1 VLEEGLTMKQV
12 DLNKYKDFVQEVTSK
27 QSGDTEELTTTLKQL
42 DKETGVNMALLMTG
56 AIGIASEG
64 GEFAEIVKKCVFQGK
79 PLDSETIFHAK
90 RELGDIMW
98 YWINSCRAL
107 GLDPNEVLAEN
118 VNKLKARYPG
128 GEFDVYYSENRKE
141 GDL

>member
-1 VLEEGLTMKQV
+1 MI
-12 DLNKYKDFVQEVTSK
+12 DLNKYKQFVEGVTSSESNESAPMIQRLVDLEK
-27 QSGDTEELTTTLKQL
+27 QGINMSLLLT
-42 DKETGVNMALLMTG
+42 GG
-56 AIGIASEG
+56 IGIASEG
-64 GEFAEIVKKCVFQGK
+64 GEFNEIIKKCLFQGK
-79 PLDSETIFHAK
+79 PLNDETVFHLK

-107 GLDPNEVLAEN
+107 GLDPNEVIEEN

-128 GEFDVYYSENRKE
+128 GSFDVHYSENRKE

>member
-1 VLEEGLTMKQV
+1 MSNV
-12 DLNKYKDFVQEVTSK
+12 DLNKYKDFVEQVTSAE
-27 QSGDTEELTTTLKQL
+27 SNNTEVLRDKLFEL
-42 DKETGVNMALLMTG
+42 ENSTGVNLALLMTG
-56 AIGIASEG
+56 AIGMASEG

-79 PLDSETIFHAK
+79 SLDRDTVWHAK

-107 GLDPNEVLAEN
+107 GLDPNEVVAEN
-118 VNKLKARYPG
+118 VNKLKSRYPG
-128 GEFDVYYSENRKE
+128 GEFDVHYSENRKE

>member
-1 VLEEGLTMKQV
+1 LENV
-12 DLNKYKDFVQEVTSK
+12 DLNKYKDFVQEVTSAESNAFGAMNK
-27 QSGDTEELTTTLKQL
+27 RMEVLSDEGI
-42 DKETGVNMALLMTG
+42 NPALLLTG

-64 GEFAEIVKKCVFQGK
+64 GEFSEIVKKCIFQGK
-79 PLDSETIFHAK
+79 PMDDETVFHCK

-107 GLDPNEVLAEN
+107 GLDPNEVIAEN

>member
-1 VLEEGLTMKQV
+1 MKQV
-12 DLNKYKDFVQEVTSK
+12 DLNKYKYFVQEVTSE
-27 QSGDTEELTTTLKQL
+27 QSGNTDALTSTLKNL

-64 GEFAEIVKKCVFQGK
+64 GEFAEIVKKCIFQGK

-98 YWINSCRAL
+98 YWVNSCRAL

-118 VNKLKARYPG
+118 VEKLKARYPG
-128 GEFDVYYSENRKE
+128 GEFDVHYSENRKE

>member
-1 VLEEGLTMKQV
+1 MENV
-12 DLNKYKDFVQEVTSK
+12 DLNKYKDFVKEVTS
-27 QSGDTEELTTTLKQL
+27 EESNSTQALVDALNKLESTS
-42 DKETGVNMALLMTG
+42 GVNMALLLTG

-79 PLDSETIFHAK
+79 PLDSDTIFHAK
-90 RELGDIMW
+90 RELGDIAW

-107 GLDPNEVLAEN
+107 GLDPNEVVAEN
-118 VNKLKARYPG
+118 VNKLQKRYPG
-128 GEFDVYYSENRKE
+128 GEFNVYYSENRQQ

>member
-1 VLEEGLTMKQV
+1 MENI
-12 DLNKYKDFVQEVTSK
+12 DLKLYQDFVRGVTSEC
-27 QSGDTEELTTTLKQL
+27 SNSSVEMANRMEALENEAGA
-42 DKETGVNMALLMTG
+42 NIALLSTG

-79 PLDSETIFHAK
+79 PLDADTKFHIK

-98 YWINSCRAL
+98 YWTNSCRAL
-107 GLDPNEVLAEN
+107 GLDPNEVIEEN

-128 GEFDVYYSENRKE
+128 GEFDVHYSENRKE

>member
-1 VLEEGLTMKQV
+1 MSNV
-12 DLNKYKDFVQEVTSK
+12 DLNKYKEFVQEVTSLESNK
-27 QSGDTEELTTTLKQL
+27 TMVLKNTMEELE
-42 DKETGVNMALLMTG
+42 KESGVNIALLLTG

-64 GEFAEIVKKCVFQGK
+64 GEFSEIVKKCVFQGK
-79 PLDSETIFHAK
+79 PLNDETKFHAK
-90 RELGDIMW
+90 RELGDIAW

-107 GLDPNEVLAEN
+107 GLDPNDVLEEN

-128 GEFDVYYSENRKE
+128 GEFDVHFSENRKE